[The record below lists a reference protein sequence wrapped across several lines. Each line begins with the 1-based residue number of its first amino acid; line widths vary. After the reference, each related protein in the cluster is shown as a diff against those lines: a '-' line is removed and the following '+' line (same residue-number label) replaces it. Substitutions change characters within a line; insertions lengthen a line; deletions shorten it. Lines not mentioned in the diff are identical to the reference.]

1 MCFSAKR
8 NIQPL
13 IGRRSSIAGI
23 HSELRRTTLLYTLQL
38 KMKRR
43 AAASQPVFHTVFHTL
58 CRHTHFI
65 QLLGRVV
72 SLTRVQKT
80 PRICQNTPSICKRL
94 NLELEQILLEF
105 LQADGYAKNCQN
117 YRGCAVVCTRAR
129 DPTQAT
135 NSGSTAELYWRSDP
149 LASAPTRFICLHGGL
164 GRESGGR
171 APA

>member
-23 HSELRRTTLLYTLQL
+23 HSELRRTNFTLHFTAEDEATCGGI
-38 KMKRR
+38 
-43 AAASQPVFHTVFHTL
+43 AAGLPYGRTEDDTA
-58 CRHTHFI
+58 HFI

-72 SLTRVQKT
+72 SLPRVQTT
-80 PRICQNTPSICKRL
+80 PRICQNTPSICKRW

-105 LQADGYAKNCQN
+105 LQADGYAKNCQD
-117 YRGCAVVCTRAR
+117 YRGFAVVCTWAR
-129 DPTQAT
+129 DPTQTT
-135 NSGSTAELYWRSDP
+135 NSGSMAELHWRSDP

-164 GRESGGR
+164 GRGSGGR